1 MSVLALAL
9 AINFVVIII
18 CIYRVGGSNISGKIN
33 YFHFTQYVECKF
45 KGDKIFQIYQKVLF
59 RGASN

>member
-45 KGDKIFQIYQKVLF
+45 KG
-59 RGASN
+59 G